1 MRILG
6 LDLSF
11 AKTGYSIIDIDDEK
25 NTFEVIDYGLIQ
37 TDSKWTDVERIQWTL
52 SNVSILCVQYR
63 VDKIVKEGAVVGRS
77 STATPVLKTHGAFE
91 NFFAKWLPIHDIH
104 NATVKKYA
112 RLINDEKGNGKEIV
126 EKAVNY
132 TFGELDGLYTKRG
145 RYLDDVGDALLLS
158 LAYAELVDES
168 IQTKK
173 RSDEDE

>member
-1 MRILG
+1 MRVLG

-11 AKTGYSIIDIDDEK
+11 AKTGYAVFDIDPEDK
-25 NTFEVIDYGLIQ
+25 SYKLIDYGLIQ
-37 TDSKWTDVERIQWTL
+37 TDSKWSDIERIQWTL

-63 VDKIVKEGAVVGRS
+63 VDKIVKEGAVVGRA

-112 RLINDEKGNGKEIV
+112 RQVVDEKGNGKEIV
-126 EKAVNY
+126 EKSVVY
-132 TFGELDGLYTKRG
+132 LFGQLDGLHTKKG
-145 RYLDDVGDALLLS
+145 RYLDDVGDAILLT
-158 LAYAELVDES
+158 LAYSELVDGT
-168 IQTKK
+168 ILTKK